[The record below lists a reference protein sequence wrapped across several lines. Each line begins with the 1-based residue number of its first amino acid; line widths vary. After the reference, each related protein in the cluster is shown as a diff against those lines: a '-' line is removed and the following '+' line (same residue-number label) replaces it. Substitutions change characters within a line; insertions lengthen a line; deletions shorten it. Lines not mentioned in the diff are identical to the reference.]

1 MCPRLTVKRNSSF
14 VTHKINTILWGEAK
28 NFGKQRIPRCPNICQ
43 QGTGCHTVWAS
54 FSCGI
59 SLLLCFLIIIFFLKQ
74 QLGWMGKS
82 RAMQEQHYTTPNP
95 VSAWAACSRWHFS
108 IIPMP
113 HPGAVSLACK
123 RILLSS
129 FITLVLAAC
138 LAFWFT
144 SPLSD
149 FLTWWHFLSQHWN
162 SHLHVPSGFCALFS
176 LLKIVYLK
184 GLYPNID
191 ILSPRQKL

>member
-43 QGTGCHTVWAS
+43 LGTGCHTVWAS
-54 FSCGI
+54 FSCSI
-59 SLLLCFLIIIFFLKQ
+59 SLLLCFLIIIFFSKQ
-74 QLGWMGKS
+74 QLDWMGKS
-82 RAMQEQHYTTPNP
+82 GAMQEQHYTRNTNSNP
-95 VSAWAACSRWHFS
+95 VSAWAACSRWHLC
-108 IIPMP
+108 IIPMA

-129 FITLVLAAC
+129 FIALVLAAC

-162 SHLHVPSGFCALFS
+162 SS
-176 LLKIVYLK
+176 LLVSALSFLSLK
-184 GLYPNID
+184 LL
-191 ILSPRQKL
+191 ILRACTRI